1 MRPAYR
7 IVLCA
12 VGMLMFIAVT
22 ISSPVSNAQENGNS
36 TIGATASNAPG
47 ASGTMP
53 SSSSAASSPSGG
65 MTAPV
70 LAVAPQFGESSSLS
84 LATAEAPLPP
94 PPPSEGGNRTGKIGI
109 GAKISLLG
117 IGIEAATPLS
127 RKLNLRGGF
136 NFLNYSRGLTNDG
149 IHYDGKL
156 NFRSGELHLDW
167 FPFGGGFHLSPG
179 VLFYNGNKLTASA
192 SVPGGNTFT
201 LNGTQYE
208 SDPTNPITGNG
219 NLTFPKAAP
228 SILVGFGNMLPRS
241 GRHFSFNFEVGGEYQ
256 GSPTVALNL
265 QGNACNSS
273 GLNCVNAATD
283 PGVQTNIQG
292 QEKKINHDLAPFKFF
307 PQISLGFGINF

>member
-12 VGMLMFIAVT
+12 VGMLMFIAVML
-22 ISSPVSNAQENGNS
+22 SSQVCNAQENGNS
-36 TIGATASNAPG
+36 TNGARASNA
-47 ASGTMP
+47 
-53 SSSSAASSPSGG
+53 SATYSDG
-65 MTAPV
+65 MMGPV

-84 LATAEAPLPP
+84 LATPEAPLP
-94 PPPSEGGNRTGKIGI
+94 PPPSEGGNRAGKIGV

-127 RKLNLRGGF
+127 SKLNLRGGF
-136 NFLNYSRGLTNDG
+136 NFFNYSRGLTNDG
-149 IHYDGKL
+149 IHYDGTL
-156 NFRSGELHLDW
+156 DFRSGELHLDW

-179 VLFYNGNKLTASA
+179 VLFYNGNKVTANA

-201 LNGTQYE
+201 LNSTQYE

-219 NLTFPKAAP
+219 SLTFPKAAP

-241 GRHFSFNFEVGGEYQ
+241 GRHFSFNFEVGGEYV
-256 GSPTVALNL
+256 GSPTVTLGL
-265 QGNACNSS
+265 QGNACDAS
-273 GLNCVNAATD
+273 GANCVNAASD
-283 PGVQTNIQG
+283 SGVQANIQG

>member
-1 MRPAYR
+1 MRPGYK
-7 IVLCA
+7 LA
-12 VGMLMFIAVT
+12 VWMAFLFLIGGTGFSPALM
-22 ISSPVSNAQENGNS
+22 AQENGFSPNGTASSSGSGTAVNS
-36 TIGATASNAPG
+36 STSSSNGLTAATAI
-47 ASGTMP
+47 
-53 SSSSAASSPSGG
+53 SAG
-65 MTAPV
+65 
-70 LAVAPQFGESSSLS
+70 PQPAESSSLAINS
-84 LATAEAPLPP
+84 PEAPV
-94 PPPSEGGNRTGKIGI
+94 PPPSSPKEDRAGKIAI

-117 IGIEAATPLS
+117 IGIEAATPLA

-136 NFLNYSRGLTNDG
+136 NFFNYSRGLTNDG
-149 IHYDGKL
+149 IHYNGTL

-179 VLFYNGNKLTASA
+179 VLFYNGNEVTANA

-208 SDPTNPITGNG
+208 SDSTNPITGNG
-219 NLTFPKAAP
+219 SLTFPKAAP

-265 QGNACNSS
+265 QGNACDTS

-292 QEKKINHDLAPFKFF
+292 QERKINHDLAPFKFF
-307 PQISLGFGINF
+307 PQISLGFAVNF

>member
-1 MRPAYR
+1 MS
-7 IVLCA
+7 
-12 VGMLMFIAVT
+12 F
-22 ISSPVSNAQENGNS
+22 
-36 TIGATASNAPG
+36 ATP
-47 ASGTMP
+47 
-53 SSSSAASSPSGG
+53 
-65 MTAPV
+65 
-70 LAVAPQFGESSSLS
+70 
-84 LATAEAPLPP
+84 EAPLPP
-94 PPPSEGGNRTGKIGI
+94 PPPEGGSRTGKIGV

-179 VLFYNGNKLTASA
+179 VLFYNGNKVTANA
-192 SVPGGNTFT
+192 SVPGGSTFT

-219 NLTFPKAAP
+219 SLTFPKAAP

-241 GRHFSFNFEVGGEYQ
+241 GRHFSFNFEVGGEYV
-256 GSPTVALNL
+256 GSPAVTLGL
-265 QGNACNSS
+265 QGNACDTS